1 MLLHL
6 EKKNRSFEVKVTT
19 GAKTSSVLS
28 AEGLLK
34 DFMGAAIAPARL
46 TLPGALW
53 LNILH
58 FMLNCLE
65 SAELNQVPVVGPKV
79 SSV

>member
-1 MLLHL
+1 MSP
-6 EKKNRSFEVKVTT
+6 E
-19 GAKTSSVLS
+19 LS

-34 DFMGAAIAPARL
+34 DVMGAAIVPVGV
-46 TLPGALW
+46 TLLGALW
-53 LNILH
+53 LDISH

-65 SAELNQVPVVGPKV
+65 SRELNQVPVADPKV